1 MRSGSVLL
9 RGHTGTVTQTA
20 ARLLQLLSLLQTRR
34 EWSGPELAA
43 RLGVTV
49 RTVRRDVERLREL
62 EYPVVAGLGALGGYR
77 LEAGA
82 ALPPLL
88 LDDEEAVA
96 ITLGLRGAAQGA
108 VIGIEESAARAL
120 VKLQQVLPSRLR
132 RRVDAIDATTVSL
145 GGPAAGP
152 MIDPEVLVTL
162 AAAARDS
169 ERIRFRYRDKTD
181 ADSSRLAE
189 PHSLVSAGRRWYLV
203 AWDVDRADWRT
214 FRVDRLT
221 SPQPTGIRC
230 APRPLPAEDAA
241 SFVTSQLARSRPV
254 RHVVLRVHASAEVL
268 VEAFRVR
275 SEEIEP
281 LDERTCLLRTSAD
294 SLEWTALRIAHLNL
308 DFEVVEPTEMKDL
321 LARLGAKLLRASG
334 NAG

>member
-1 MRSGSVLL
+1 M
-9 RGHTGTVTQTA
+9 TQTA

-62 EYPVVAGLGALGGYR
+62 EYPVVASLGAIGGYR
-77 LEAGA
+77 LEAGT

-108 VIGIEESAARAL
+108 IAGIEESAARAL

-152 MIDPEVLVTL
+152 LVDPEVLVVL
-162 AAAARDS
+162 AAAARDG
-169 ERIRFRYRDKTD
+169 ERIRFRYRDKND
-181 ADSSRLAE
+181 SESSRLAE

-221 SPQPTGIRC
+221 APRPIGIRC
-230 APRPLPAEDAA
+230 SPRALPTEDAA

-254 RHVVLRVHASAEVL
+254 RPVVLRVHASAEAL
-268 VEAFRVR
+268 AEAFRVR
-275 SEEIEP
+275 AEEVQP

-294 SLEWTALRIAHLNL
+294 SLEWTALRIAHLDL
-308 DFEVVEPTEMKDL
+308 DFEVVEPTDMRDL
-321 LARLGAKLLRASG
+321 LAGLGAKLLRAARNPG
-334 NAG
+334 

>member
-1 MRSGSVLL
+1 MTR
-9 RGHTGTVTQTA
+9 TA
-20 ARLLQLLSLLQTRR
+20 ERLLQLLSLLQTRR
-34 EWSGPELAA
+34 EWSGPDLAA

-62 EYPVVAGLGALGGYR
+62 DYPVVASLGAVGGYR
-77 LEAGA
+77 LQAGA

-108 VIGIEESAARAL
+108 VSGIEESAARAL

-132 RRVDAIDATTVSL
+132 RRVDALDTTTVSL

-152 MIDPEVLVTL
+152 MIDPEVLVAL
-162 AAAARDS
+162 AAAARDG
-169 ERIRFRYRDKTD
+169 ERIRFRYRDKAD
-181 ADSSRLAE
+181 AQTSRLAE

-221 SPQPTGIRC
+221 SPRPIGTRC
-230 APRPLPAEDAA
+230 VPRALPAEDAA
-241 SFVTSQLARSRPV
+241 SFVTSQLARSRPA
-254 RHVVLRVHASAEVL
+254 REVVLRVHASADHLIES
-268 VEAFRVR
+268 FRVR
-275 SEEIEP
+275 AQEIEP
-281 LDERTCLLRTSAD
+281 LDARTCLLRTSPD

-308 DFEVVEPTEMKDL
+308 DFEVLEPAEMKDL
-321 LARLGAKLLRASG
+321 LADLGAKLLRAAG
-334 NAG
+334 NMS

>member
-1 MRSGSVLL
+1 M
-9 RGHTGTVTQTA
+9 TQTA

-62 EYPVVAGLGALGGYR
+62 GYPVVASLGAIGGYR

-108 VIGIEESAARAL
+108 IAGIEESAARAL

-132 RRVDAIDATTVSL
+132 RRVDAIDTTTVSL

-152 MIDPEVLVTL
+152 LVDPEALVVL
-162 AAAARDS
+162 AAAARDG
-169 ERIRFRYRDKTD
+169 ERIRFRYRDKND
-181 ADSSRLAE
+181 SESSRLAE

-221 SPQPTGIRC
+221 APRPIGIRC
-230 APRPLPAEDAA
+230 APRALPTEDAA

-254 RHVVLRVHASAEVL
+254 RPVVLRVHASAEAL
-268 VEAFRVR
+268 AEAFRVR
-275 SEEIEP
+275 AEEVQP

-294 SLEWTALRIAHLNL
+294 SLEWTALRIAHLDL
-308 DFEVVEPTEMKDL
+308 DFEVVEPTEMRDL
-321 LARLGAKLLRASG
+321 LAGLGAKLLRAARNPG
-334 NAG
+334 

>member
-1 MRSGSVLL
+1 M
-9 RGHTGTVTQTA
+9 TQTA

-62 EYPVVAGLGALGGYR
+62 EYPVVASLGAIGGYR
-77 LEAGA
+77 LEAGT

-108 VIGIEESAARAL
+108 IAGIEESAARAL

-152 MIDPEVLVTL
+152 LVDPEVLVVL
-162 AAAARDS
+162 AAAARDG
-169 ERIRFRYRDKTD
+169 ERIRFRYRDKND
-181 ADSSRLAE
+181 SESSRLAE

-221 SPQPTGIRC
+221 APRPIGIRC
-230 APRPLPAEDAA
+230 SPRALPTEDAA

-254 RHVVLRVHASAEVL
+254 RPVVLRVHASAEAL
-268 VEAFRVR
+268 AEAFRVR
-275 SEEIEP
+275 AEEVEP

-294 SLEWTALRIAHLNL
+294 SLEWTALRIAHLDL
-308 DFEVVEPTEMKDL
+308 DFEVVEPTDMRDL
-321 LARLGAKLLRASG
+321 LAGLGAKLLRAARNPG
-334 NAG
+334 

>member
-1 MRSGSVLL
+1 M
-9 RGHTGTVTQTA
+9 TQTA

-62 EYPVVAGLGALGGYR
+62 EYPVVASLGAAGGYR
-77 LEAGA
+77 LQAGA

-108 VIGIEESAARAL
+108 VLGIEESAARAL

-132 RRVDAIDATTVSL
+132 RRVDAIDSATVSL
-145 GGPAAGP
+145 AGPAAGP
-152 MIDPEVLVTL
+152 VIDPEVLVVL
-162 AAAARDS
+162 AAAARDG
-169 ERIRFRYRDKTD
+169 ERIRFRYRDKAD
-181 ADSSRLAE
+181 AETSRLAE

-214 FRVDRLT
+214 FRVDRVT
-221 SPQPTGIRC
+221 SPLPTGIRC
-230 APRPLPAEDAA
+230 TPPALPAADAA
-241 SFVTSQLARSRPV
+241 SFVTSQLARSRPA
-254 RHVVLRVHASAEVL
+254 RHVVLRVHASADMLIES
-268 VEAFRVR
+268 FRVR
-275 SEEIEP
+275 AEEIEAV
-281 LDERTCLLRTSAD
+281 DARTCLLRTSAD
-294 SLEWTALRIAHLNL
+294 SLEWTALRIAHLDL
-308 DFEVVEPTEMKDL
+308 EFEVVEPQEMKDL
-321 LARLGAKLLRASG
+321 LSALGAKLLRAAG
-334 NAG
+334 NPRPVRRRTGAVDQR

>member
-1 MRSGSVLL
+1 M
-9 RGHTGTVTQTA
+9 TQTA

-62 EYPVVAGLGALGGYR
+62 EYPVVASLGAIGGYR

-108 VIGIEESAARAL
+108 IAGIEESAARAL

-132 RRVDAIDATTVSL
+132 RRVDAIDTTTVSL

-152 MIDPEVLVTL
+152 LVDPEVLVVL
-162 AAAARDS
+162 AAAARDG
-169 ERIRFRYRDKTD
+169 ERIRFRYRDKND
-181 ADSSRLAE
+181 SESSRLAE

-221 SPQPTGIRC
+221 APRPIGIRC
-230 APRPLPAEDAA
+230 APRALPTEDAA

-254 RHVVLRVHASAEVL
+254 RPVVLRVHASAEAL
-268 VEAFRVR
+268 AEAFRVR
-275 SEEIEP
+275 AEEVEP

-294 SLEWTALRIAHLNL
+294 SLEWTALRIAHLDL
-308 DFEVVEPTEMKDL
+308 DFEVVEPAEMRDL
-321 LARLGAKLLRASG
+321 LAGLGAKLLRAARNPG
-334 NAG
+334 

>member
-1 MRSGSVLL
+1 M
-9 RGHTGTVTQTA
+9 TQTA

-62 EYPVVAGLGALGGYR
+62 EYPVVASLGAIGGYR

-108 VIGIEESAARAL
+108 IAGIEESAARAL

-132 RRVDAIDATTVSL
+132 RRVDAIDTTTVSL

-152 MIDPEVLVTL
+152 LVDPEALVVL
-162 AAAARDS
+162 AAAARDG
-169 ERIRFRYRDKTD
+169 ERIRFRYRDKND
-181 ADSSRLAE
+181 SESSRLAE

-221 SPQPTGIRC
+221 APRPIGIRC
-230 APRPLPAEDAA
+230 APRALPTEDAA

-254 RHVVLRVHASAEVL
+254 RPVVLRVYASAEAL
-268 VEAFRVR
+268 AEAFRVR
-275 SEEIEP
+275 AEEVEP

-294 SLEWTALRIAHLNL
+294 SLEWTALRIAHLDL
-308 DFEVVEPTEMKDL
+308 DFEVVEPTEMRDL
-321 LARLGAKLLRASG
+321 LAGLGAKLLRAARNPG
-334 NAG
+334 

>member
-1 MRSGSVLL
+1 M
-9 RGHTGTVTQTA
+9 TQTA

-62 EYPVVAGLGALGGYR
+62 EYPVVASLGAIGGYR

-108 VIGIEESAARAL
+108 IAGIEESAARAL

-132 RRVDAIDATTVSL
+132 RRVDAIDTTTVSL

-152 MIDPEVLVTL
+152 LVDPEALVVL
-162 AAAARDS
+162 AAAARDG
-169 ERIRFRYRDKTD
+169 ERIRFRYRDKND
-181 ADSSRLAE
+181 SESSRLAE

-221 SPQPTGIRC
+221 APRPIGIRC
-230 APRPLPAEDAA
+230 APRALPTEDAA

-254 RHVVLRVHASAEVL
+254 RPVVLRVHASAEGL
-268 VEAFRVR
+268 AEAFRVR
-275 SEEIEP
+275 AEEVEP

-294 SLEWTALRIAHLNL
+294 SLEWTALRIAHLDV
-308 DFEVVEPTEMKDL
+308 DFEVVEPTEMRDL
-321 LARLGAKLLRASG
+321 LAGLGAKLLRAARNPG
-334 NAG
+334 

>member
-1 MRSGSVLL
+1 
-9 RGHTGTVTQTA
+9 VTQTA

-62 EYPVVAGLGALGGYR
+62 EYPVVASLGAIGGYR

-108 VIGIEESAARAL
+108 IAGIEESAARAL

-132 RRVDAIDATTVSL
+132 RRVDAIDTTTVSL
-145 GGPAAGP
+145 GGSPAGP
-152 MIDPEVLVTL
+152 MVDPEVLVAL
-162 AAAARDS
+162 AAAARDG

-181 ADSSRLAE
+181 AETGRLTE

-230 APRPLPAEDAA
+230 AARALPAEDAA
-241 SFVTSQLARSRPV
+241 TFVTSQLARTRPV
-254 RHVVLRVHASAEVL
+254 RRVVLRVHAGAETL
-268 VEAFRVR
+268 ADAFRVR
-275 SEEIEP
+275 AEEIEP
-281 LDERTCLLRTSAD
+281 LDAHTCLLRTSAD
-294 SLEWTALRIAHLNL
+294 SLEWTALRIAHLDL
-308 DFEVVEPTEMKDL
+308 DFDVVEPPEMRDL
-321 LARLGAKLLRASG
+321 LAGLGAKLLRA
-334 NAG
+334 AAVPR

>member
-1 MRSGSVLL
+1 M
-9 RGHTGTVTQTA
+9 TQTA

-62 EYPVVAGLGALGGYR
+62 EYPVVASLGAIGGYR

-108 VIGIEESAARAL
+108 IAGIEESAARAL

-132 RRVDAIDATTVSL
+132 RRVDAIDTTTVSL
-145 GGPAAGP
+145 VGPAAGP
-152 MIDPEVLVTL
+152 LVDPEALVVL
-162 AAAARDS
+162 AAAARDG
-169 ERIRFRYRDKTD
+169 ERIRFRYRDKND
-181 ADSSRLAE
+181 SESSRLAE

-203 AWDVDRADWRT
+203 AWDVGRADWRT

-221 SPQPTGIRC
+221 APRPIGIRC
-230 APRPLPAEDAA
+230 SPRALPTEDAA

-254 RHVVLRVHASAEVL
+254 RPVVLRVHASAEAL
-268 VEAFRVR
+268 AEAFRVR
-275 SEEIEP
+275 AEEVEP

-294 SLEWTALRIAHLNL
+294 SLEWTALRIAHLDL
-308 DFEVVEPTEMKDL
+308 DFEVVEPAEMRDL
-321 LARLGAKLLRASG
+321 LAGLGAKLLRAARNPG
-334 NAG
+334 

>member
-1 MRSGSVLL
+1 M
-9 RGHTGTVTQTA
+9 TQTA

-62 EYPVVAGLGALGGYR
+62 EYPVVASLGAIGGYR
-77 LEAGA
+77 LEAGT

-108 VIGIEESAARAL
+108 IAGIEESAARAL

-152 MIDPEVLVTL
+152 LVDPEVLVVL
-162 AAAARDS
+162 AAAARDG
-169 ERIRFRYRDKTD
+169 ERIRFRYRDKND
-181 ADSSRLAE
+181 SESSRLAE

-214 FRVDRLT
+214 FRLDRLT
-221 SPQPTGIRC
+221 APRPIGIRC
-230 APRPLPAEDAA
+230 SPRALPTEDAA

-254 RHVVLRVHASAEVL
+254 RPVVLRVHASAEDL
-268 VEAFRVR
+268 AEAFRVR
-275 SEEIEP
+275 AEEVEP

-294 SLEWTALRIAHLNL
+294 SLEWTALRIAHLDL
-308 DFEVVEPTEMKDL
+308 DFEVVEPTDMRDL
-321 LARLGAKLLRASG
+321 LAGLGAKLLRAARNPG
-334 NAG
+334 

>member
-1 MRSGSVLL
+1 MTR
-9 RGHTGTVTQTA
+9 TA
-20 ARLLQLLSLLQTRR
+20 ERLLQLLSLLQTRR

-62 EYPVVAGLGALGGYR
+62 EYPVVASLGAIGGYR

-108 VIGIEESAARAL
+108 VAGIEESAARAL

-152 MIDPEVLVTL
+152 MIDPEVLVAL

-181 ADSSRLAE
+181 AESSRLAE

-214 FRVDRLT
+214 FRVDRVT
-221 SPQPTGIRC
+221 SPRPIGIRC
-230 APRPLPAEDAA
+230 APRALPTADAA

-254 RHVVLRVHASAEVL
+254 RPVVLRVHARAAVLAEM
-268 VEAFRVR
+268 FRVR
-275 SEEIEP
+275 AEEVEP

-294 SLEWTALRIAHLNL
+294 SLEWTALRIAHLDL
-308 DFEVVEPTEMKDL
+308 DFEVVEPVEMKDL
-321 LARLGAKLLRASG
+321 LARLGAKLLRAADKPG
-334 NAG
+334 

>member
-1 MRSGSVLL
+1 M
-9 RGHTGTVTQTA
+9 TQTA

-62 EYPVVAGLGALGGYR
+62 EYPVVASLGAIGGYR
-77 LEAGA
+77 LEAGT

-108 VIGIEESAARAL
+108 IAGIEESAARAL

-152 MIDPEVLVTL
+152 LVDPEVLVVL
-162 AAAARDS
+162 AAAARDG
-169 ERIRFRYRDKTD
+169 ERIRFRYRDKND
-181 ADSSRLAE
+181 SESSRLAE

-221 SPQPTGIRC
+221 APRPIGIRC
-230 APRPLPAEDAA
+230 SPRALPTEDAA
-241 SFVTSQLARSRPV
+241 IFVTSQLARSRPV
-254 RHVVLRVHASAEVL
+254 RPVVLRVHASAEAL
-268 VEAFRVR
+268 AEAFRVR
-275 SEEIEP
+275 AEEVQP

-294 SLEWTALRIAHLNL
+294 SLEWTALRIAHLDL
-308 DFEVVEPTEMKDL
+308 DFEVVEPTDMRDL
-321 LARLGAKLLRASG
+321 LAGLGAKLLRAARNPG
-334 NAG
+334 

>member
-1 MRSGSVLL
+1 
-9 RGHTGTVTQTA
+9 VTRTA

-62 EYPVVAGLGALGGYR
+62 EYPVVACLGAIGGYR

-108 VIGIEESAARAL
+108 IVGIEESAARAL

-132 RRVDAIDATTVSL
+132 RRVDAIDTTTVSL
-145 GGPAAGP
+145 GGPPAGP
-152 MIDPEVLVTL
+152 MVDPEVLVAL
-162 AAAARDS
+162 AAAARDG
-169 ERIRFRYRDKTD
+169 ERIRFRYRDKAD
-181 ADSSRLAE
+181 AETSRLTE

-230 APRPLPAEDAA
+230 AARALPAEDAA
-241 SFVTSQLARSRPV
+241 TFVTSQLARTRPV
-254 RHVVLRVHASAEVL
+254 RRVVLRVHAGAETL
-268 VEAFRVR
+268 ADAFRVR
-275 SEEIEP
+275 AEEIEP
-281 LDERTCLLRTSAD
+281 LDEHTCLLRTSAD
-294 SLEWTALRIAHLNL
+294 SLEWTALRIAHLDL
-308 DFEVVEPTEMKDL
+308 DFEVVEPAEMRDL
-321 LARLGAKLLRASG
+321 LAGLGAKLLRA
-334 NAG
+334 AAIPQ

>member
-1 MRSGSVLL
+1 M
-9 RGHTGTVTQTA
+9 TQTA

-62 EYPVVAGLGALGGYR
+62 EYPVVASLGAIGGYR
-77 LEAGA
+77 LEAGV

-108 VIGIEESAARAL
+108 ITGIEESAARAL

-132 RRVDAIDATTVSL
+132 RRVDALDTTTVSL

-152 MIDPEVLVTL
+152 TIDPQVLVTL
-162 AAAARDS
+162 AAAARDG
-169 ERIRFRYRDKTD
+169 ERVRFRYRDKTD
-181 ADSSRLAE
+181 AESGRLVE

-221 SPQPTGIRC
+221 SPRPIGTRC
-230 APRPLPAEDAA
+230 APRVLPAEDAA
-241 SFVTSQLARSRPV
+241 GFVTSQLARSRPV
-254 RHVVLRVHASAEVL
+254 RHVVLRVDAPAEAL
-268 VEAFRVR
+268 IEAFRVR
-275 SEEIEP
+275 AEEIEP
-281 LDERTCLLRTSAD
+281 LDERSCVLRTSAD
-294 SLEWTALRIAHLNL
+294 SLEWTALRIAHLDL
-308 DFEVVEPTEMKDL
+308 DFEIVEPSEMKDL

-334 NAG
+334 KPG

>member
-1 MRSGSVLL
+1 M
-9 RGHTGTVTQTA
+9 TQTA

-43 RLGVTV
+43 RLGVTA

-62 EYPVVAGLGALGGYR
+62 EYPVVASLGAIGGYR

-108 VIGIEESAARAL
+108 IAGIEESAARAL

-132 RRVDAIDATTVSL
+132 RRVDAIDTTTVSL

-152 MIDPEVLVTL
+152 LVDPEVLVVL
-162 AAAARDS
+162 AAAARDG
-169 ERIRFRYRDKTD
+169 ERIRFRYRDKND
-181 ADSSRLAE
+181 SESSRLAE

-221 SPQPTGIRC
+221 APRPIGIRC
-230 APRPLPAEDAA
+230 APRALPTEDAA

-254 RHVVLRVHASAEVL
+254 GPVVLRVHASAEAL
-268 VEAFRVR
+268 AEAFRVR
-275 SEEIEP
+275 AEEVEP

-294 SLEWTALRIAHLNL
+294 SLEWTALRIAHLDL
-308 DFEVVEPTEMKDL
+308 DFEVVEPTEMRDL
-321 LARLGAKLLRASG
+321 LAGLGAKLLRAARNPG
-334 NAG
+334 

>member
-1 MRSGSVLL
+1 M
-9 RGHTGTVTQTA
+9 TQTA

-34 EWSGPELAA
+34 DWSGPELAA

-62 EYPVVAGLGALGGYR
+62 EYPVVASLGAIGGYR

-108 VIGIEESAARAL
+108 IAGIEESAARAL

-152 MIDPEVLVTL
+152 LVDPEVLVVL
-162 AAAARDS
+162 AAAARDG
-169 ERIRFRYRDKTD
+169 ERIRFRYRDKND
-181 ADSSRLAE
+181 SESSRLAE

-221 SPQPTGIRC
+221 APRPIGIRC
-230 APRPLPAEDAA
+230 SPRALPTEDAA

-254 RHVVLRVHASAEVL
+254 RPVVLRVHASAEDL
-268 VEAFRVR
+268 AEAFRVR
-275 SEEIEP
+275 AEEVQP

-294 SLEWTALRIAHLNL
+294 SLEWTALRIAHLDL
-308 DFEVVEPTEMKDL
+308 DFEVVEPTDMRDL
-321 LARLGAKLLRASG
+321 LAGLGAKLLRAARNPG
-334 NAG
+334 

>member
-1 MRSGSVLL
+1 M
-9 RGHTGTVTQTA
+9 TQTA

-62 EYPVVAGLGALGGYR
+62 EYPVVASLGAIGGYR

-108 VIGIEESAARAL
+108 VVGIEESAARAL

-132 RRVDAIDATTVSL
+132 RRVDAIDTTTVSL

-152 MIDPEVLVTL
+152 RIDPEVLVAL
-162 AAAARDS
+162 AAAARDN
-169 ERIRFRYRDKTD
+169 ERIRFRYRDKAD
-181 ADSSRLAE
+181 AETSRLAE

-203 AWDVDRADWRT
+203 AWDVGRGDWRT
-214 FRVDRLT
+214 FRVDRVT
-221 SPQPTGIRC
+221 APQPTGIRC
-230 APRPLPAEDAA
+230 APRALPAEDAA
-241 SFVTSQLARSRPV
+241 SFVTSQLARTRPV
-254 RHVVLRVHASAEVL
+254 REVILRVHARADTL

-275 SEEIEP
+275 AEEIEP
-281 LDERTCLLRTSAD
+281 VDARTCLLRTSAD
-294 SLEWTALRIAHLNL
+294 SLEWTALRIAHLDL
-308 DFEVVEPTEMKDL
+308 EFEVVEPTEMKAL
-321 LARLGAKLLRASG
+321 LGDLGAKLLRAARNTG
-334 NAG
+334 

>member
-1 MRSGSVLL
+1 M
-9 RGHTGTVTQTA
+9 TQTA

-62 EYPVVAGLGALGGYR
+62 EYPVVASLGAIGGYR

-108 VIGIEESAARAL
+108 IAGIEESAARAL

-132 RRVDAIDATTVSL
+132 RRVDAIDTTTVSL

-152 MIDPEVLVTL
+152 LIDPEVLVTL
-162 AAAARDS
+162 AAAARDG
-169 ERIRFRYRDKTD
+169 ERIRFRYRDKTGTE
-181 ADSSRLAE
+181 SGRLAE

-221 SPQPTGIRC
+221 APRPIGIRC
-230 APRPLPAEDAA
+230 APRALPTEDAA

-254 RHVVLRVHASAEVL
+254 RPVVLRVHASAATLAET
-268 VEAFRVR
+268 FRVR
-275 SEEIEP
+275 AEEIEP
-281 LDERTCLLRTSAD
+281 LDERTCLLRTCAD
-294 SLEWTALRIAHLNL
+294 SLEWTALRIAHLDL
-308 DFEVVEPTEMKDL
+308 DFEVVEPTEMRDL
-321 LARLGAKLLRASG
+321 LAGLGAKLLRA
-334 NAG
+334 AREPR

>member
-1 MRSGSVLL
+1 MTR
-9 RGHTGTVTQTA
+9 TA
-20 ARLLQLLSLLQTRR
+20 ERLLQLLSLLQTRR

-62 EYPVVAGLGALGGYR
+62 EYPVVASLGAIGGYR

-108 VIGIEESAARAL
+108 VAGIEESAARAL

-152 MIDPEVLVTL
+152 MIDPEVLVVL

-181 ADSSRLAE
+181 TESSRLAE

-214 FRVDRLT
+214 FRVDRVT
-221 SPQPTGIRC
+221 SPRPIGIRC
-230 APRPLPAEDAA
+230 APRELPTADAA

-254 RHVVLRVHASAEVL
+254 RPVVLRVHACAAVLAET
-268 VEAFRVR
+268 FRVR
-275 SEEIEP
+275 AEEVEP

-294 SLEWTALRIAHLNL
+294 SLEWTALRIAHLDL
-308 DFEVVEPTEMKDL
+308 DFEVVEPVEMKDL
-321 LARLGAKLLRASG
+321 LARLGAKLLRAADKPG
-334 NAG
+334 

>member
-1 MRSGSVLL
+1 M
-9 RGHTGTVTQTA
+9 TQTA

-34 EWSGPELAA
+34 DWSGPELAA

-62 EYPVVAGLGALGGYR
+62 EYPVVASLGAIGGYR

-108 VIGIEESAARAL
+108 IAGIEESAARAL

-152 MIDPEVLVTL
+152 LVDPEVLVVL
-162 AAAARDS
+162 AAAARDG
-169 ERIRFRYRDKTD
+169 ERIRFRYRDKND
-181 ADSSRLAE
+181 SESSRLAE

-221 SPQPTGIRC
+221 APRPIGIRC
-230 APRPLPAEDAA
+230 SPRALPTEDAA

-254 RHVVLRVHASAEVL
+254 RPVVLRVHASAEDL
-268 VEAFRVR
+268 AEAFRVR
-275 SEEIEP
+275 AEEVQP

-294 SLEWTALRIAHLNL
+294 SLEWTALRIAHLDL
-308 DFEVVEPTEMKDL
+308 DFEVVEPAEMRDL
-321 LARLGAKLLRASG
+321 LAGLGAKLLRAARNPG
-334 NAG
+334 

>member
-1 MRSGSVLL
+1 M
-9 RGHTGTVTQTA
+9 TQTA

-62 EYPVVAGLGALGGYR
+62 EYPVVASLGAIGGYR

-108 VIGIEESAARAL
+108 IAGIEESAARAL

-132 RRVDAIDATTVSL
+132 RRVDAIDTTTVSL

-152 MIDPEVLVTL
+152 LVDPEALVVL
-162 AAAARDS
+162 AAAARDG
-169 ERIRFRYRDKTD
+169 ERIRFRYRDKND
-181 ADSSRLAE
+181 SESSRLAE

-221 SPQPTGIRC
+221 APRPIGIRC
-230 APRPLPAEDAA
+230 APRALPTEDAA

-254 RHVVLRVHASAEVL
+254 RPVVLRVHASAEAL
-268 VEAFRVR
+268 AEAFRVR
-275 SEEIEP
+275 AEEVQP

-294 SLEWTALRIAHLNL
+294 SLEWTALRIAHLDL
-308 DFEVVEPTEMKDL
+308 DFEVVEPAEMRDL
-321 LARLGAKLLRASG
+321 LAGLGAKLLRAARNPG
-334 NAG
+334 